1 MGLSDGTLTEVA
13 GDHLTEGLDVVIGM
27 QPQASAKSD
36 TSNPFAP
43 SFRRGAA
50 STGSGKPR

>member
-1 MGLSDGTLTEVA
+1 VA
-13 GDHLTEGLDVVIGM
+13 GEHLSEGLEVVIGL
-27 QPQASAKSD
+27 QPQASAKPD

-50 STGSGKPR
+50 STGSGRPR